1 MIKKLPNFIIFT
13 YDENWR
19 FTTMGTH
26 LFQLAQQTMK
36 SYRFRQTF
44 FDRESISHGPTSWKI
59 VVVVG
64 DLRTLLK
71 VTFNVTVL
79 ILILN
84 KSPKDLKS
92 QKVPESL
99 EKSQNVTN
107 LTVKHL

>member
-1 MIKKLPNFIIFT
+1 MSNWDNFTSFWDFNQTSILFLTVKASRTVQQVGKLLLLLGN
-13 YDENWR
+13 
-19 FTTMGTH
+19 
-26 LFQLAQQTMK
+26 
-36 SYRFRQTF
+36 
-44 FDRESISHGPTSWKI
+44 
-59 VVVVG
+59 
-64 DLRTLLK
+64 LRTLLK

-79 ILILN
+79 TLLLK